1 MTFNN
6 KRSQVWRE
14 IFQFNIGKRNA
25 CGNVEVG
32 ATEPVG
38 EETYTIECS
47 CKNANLD
54 FACALVVLIIFSFH
68 GKALLL
74 PWYYTTE
81 ANLTSYLG
89 QNYGNKE

>member
-1 MTFNN
+1 MWES
-6 KRSQVWRE
+6 R
-14 IFQFNIGKRNA
+14 
-25 CGNVEVG
+25 VG

-74 PWYYTTE
+74 PWYYTTK
-81 ANLTSYLG
+81 AKLISYLG
-89 QNYGNKE
+89 LELWRQGI